1 MKKLLVLSLVWV
13 CFTGYS
19 QTSPDSVVMTVAGKD
34 IPLSEFVF
42 IARKNGEINL
52 SDSKSVKDYVE
63 LFKNFK
69 LKVAEGEA
77 LGLDQTTNFKKE
89 LDGYR
94 AQLTSSYLSD
104 AGAEEKAAR
113 VVYDRGNEVLELSHI
128 LFRLPGRQV
137 SKDTVA
143 VYEEAMKA
151 YERLQKGENFA
162 EVGQALSAED
172 KEGVLYEYVRCLK
185 PMQTIKAFEEAA
197 YSLPVGVVS
206 QPVRTKMGFHLICVH
221 SRKPNPGTIEVAHI
235 LIAFPKDSTRSKSDS
250 RTLAEEV
257 YRKAQ
262 AGEDFSRLAT
272 TYSAD
277 AASLAD
283 GGRLP
288 AFGPG
293 EMVLPFERAAFALQ
307 TRGQLS
313 GIVETSFGY
322 HIIKLVERKDRP
334 SFETE
339 KKELIRKMRQGER
352 NFDLYKG
359 FDDRM
364 KREYG
369 YIFYPEAYAELQT
382 LCNDYFPSDAIFYEK
397 AKDMTKVLMHVNGI
411 DFPQNEFAYYIQRCP
426 FSTKTYAGD
435 FMQEVYNLFVRD
447 IVTTAE
453 RRNLETKHPEY
464 SHLMQEYRDGM
475 LLFEVSNREVWSKPA
490 AEQKELEARW
500 IKTLNDKYPVKIN
513 WKLLK
518 KLEKSKGNL

>member
-1 MKKLLVLSLVWV
+1 MKKLLVLSLVLT

-34 IPLSEFVF
+34 IPLSEFIF

-52 SDSKSVKDYVE
+52 SDPTSVKDYVE

-77 LGLDQTTNFKKE
+77 LGLDRATSFKNE

-104 AGAEEKAAR
+104 ADAEEKAAR

-151 YERLQKGENFA
+151 YERLRKGEDFTEA
-162 EVGQALSAED
+162 GKTLSAQNKDE
-172 KEGVLYEYVRCLK
+172 VVYEYVRCLQ
-185 PMQTIKAFEEAA
+185 PMQTLKAFEEAA

-206 QPVRTKMGFHLICVH
+206 PPIRTKMGFHLVWVH
-221 SRKPNPGTIEVAHI
+221 SRQPNPGLIEVAHI
-235 LIAFPKDSTRSKSDS
+235 LIALPKDSTRSKAEA
-250 RTLAEEV
+250 RTLAKEV
-257 YRKAQ
+257 YQKAQ
-262 AGEDFSRLAT
+262 AGEDFGELAK

-277 AASLAD
+277 AASAAN

-288 AFGPG
+288 AFGLG
-293 EMVLPFERAAFALQ
+293 EMVVPFEQAAFALQ
-307 TRGQLS
+307 TPGQLS

-322 HIIKLVERKDRP
+322 HIIKLIERKGRP

-339 KKELIRKMRQGER
+339 KKELLRKMGQGER

-364 KREYG
+364 KKEYG
-369 YIFYPEAYAELQT
+369 YTFYPKAYAELQT
-382 LCNDYFPSDAIFYEK
+382 LCNDYFPSDAAFYEK

-426 FSTKTYAGD
+426 FSTKTYSGD

-464 SHLMQEYRDGM
+464 PHLMQEYRDGM

-500 IKTLNDKYPVKIN
+500 IKSLNKKYPVKIN
-513 WKLLK
+513 WKLLE
-518 KLEKSKGNL
+518 KLEKSKRGL